1 MLERT
6 EEDCPVPRIS
16 EQDMAQTRRRIVDAA
31 SPRFRTDGIDAIGI
45 AALMKDAGMT
55 HGGFYNHFAS
65 KDALAVAVFEDAFAT
80 SLATLARAT
89 DEADPER
96 PSLAE
101 TVDAY
106 LSPGHR
112 DMPGGGCPSAALVT
126 DAGRHGPAIQAAY
139 AEGVNGYIAGF
150 DAAQQLEATERGEAL
165 DPEAARRRS
174 IALLSEIVGAIVLS
188 RAIRL
193 VDPDLSDEILA
204 VNRQR
209 HHQEH

>member
-1 MLERT
+1 M
-6 EEDCPVPRIS
+6 PRIS
-16 EQDMAQTRRRIVDAA
+16 EQDMAQTRQRIVDAA
-31 SPRFRTDGIDAIGI
+31 SPRFRTDGIDGIGI
-45 AALMKDAGMT
+45 SALMKGAGMT

-65 KDALAVAVFEDAFAT
+65 KDALAVAVCEDAFAA
-80 SLATLARAT
+80 SLATLART
-89 DEADPER
+89 IDEADPDR

-101 TVDAY
+101 TLADY
-106 LSPGHR
+106 LSPEHR
-112 DMPGGGCPSAALVT
+112 DMPDGGCPSAALVS

-139 AEGVNGYIAGF
+139 AKGVEGYIAGF

-165 DPEAARRRS
+165 DPEEARRRS
-174 IALLSEIVGAIVLS
+174 IALLSELVGAIVLS

-209 HHQEH
+209 HHHEG